1 MTKIIFIV
9 DFAEQKGV
17 SMKQIKMLKDAIK
30 NNYIVPAFNFANFE
44 ILRGVIEAAVETK
57 SPVILQVSE
66 SALSYFTDDVMYGI
80 IQAVKKIKLPISVHL
95 DHGKDFEIV
104 KRVIKLG
111 FDSVMIDGSTLPFKD
126 NVKLTKKVVDYAHKY
141 NVSVEGELGVLAVAN
156 DDGLLSDGERFTNPD
171 QAKEFVYLTGVD
183 SLAVSI
189 GTNHGVNKYVGEPK
203 IRYDILKKIQQA
215 IPKTPIVLHGASL
228 IEQEYVENIN
238 NHGGFIKKAAGN
250 QNLLKNAYKTNIS
263 KINMDTDFRLAY
275 TSAVREF
282 MDTHADKYCPR
293 TYGLAGIEEVK
304 KCAINRIKNICKSN
318 GRAK

>member
-1 MTKIIFIV
+1 
-9 DFAEQKGV
+9 
-17 SMKQIKMLKDAIK
+17 MKQIKMLKDAIK

-44 ILRGVIEAAVETK
+44 ILRGVIDACLETK

-66 SALSYFTDDVMYGI
+66 SALNYFGDDLMLGI
-80 IQAVKKIKLPISVHL
+80 VHAVNKIKLPISVHL

-111 FDSVMIDGSTLPFKD
+111 FDSVMIDGSTLSFKE
-126 NVKLTKKVVDYAHKY
+126 NVRLTKKVVAYAHKH

-156 DDGLLSDGERFTNPD
+156 DDGMLSDGERFTDPK
-171 QAKEFVYLTGVD
+171 QAKEFVELTGVD

-203 IRYDILKKIQQA
+203 IRYDILRKIEKEL
-215 IPKTPIVLHGASL
+215 PNTPIVLHGASL
-228 IEQEYVENIN
+228 IEKQYVENIN
-238 NHGGFIKKAAGN
+238 QHGGFIKKSAGN
-250 QNLLKNAYKTNIS
+250 ENLLKNAYKTNIA

-282 MDTHADKYCPR
+282 MDTHAEKYCPR
-293 TYGLAGIEEVK
+293 TYGSAGVEEVK
-304 KCAINRIKNICKSN
+304 HCAVNRIEKVCKSN
-318 GRAK
+318 DKAK